1 MRSLSMSKISPDD
14 YINKYNYIFILN
26 FCSRFTGCATEYA
39 VVTWQYQLEF
49 LDNISHGRM
58 LNENEVLMKRT

>member
-1 MRSLSMSKISPDD
+1 MRSLSMPKISPDD
-14 YINKYNYIFILN
+14 YINKYNYIFNLN

-39 VVTWQYQLEF
+39 VVTYPLEF

-58 LNENEVLMKRT
+58 LNENEV